1 MLSHSSQR
9 SKDDL
14 CGRTIQGLLADGP
27 TSPNV
32 SAKSKCSQ
40 RRGLTDSSK
49 SARVVVVGMKDKVP
63 SG

>member
-32 SAKSKCSQ
+32 SAKS
-40 RRGLTDSSK
+40 RGLTDSSK

>member
-32 SAKSKCSQ
+32 SAKS
-40 RRGLTDSSK
+40 RGLTDPSK